1 MESRDPATD
10 ETSTHQ
16 PDRGAEPTQPAI
28 TADEVN
34 AFLAEQ
40 GGFTKSGQVQVESVS
55 ESEVVVRWT
64 YDESLLRPGGYIA
77 GPTLFTVADLAGWV
91 LTFLSE
97 GITPMAVTWDLHITF
112 LRPAIGGDVI
122 GIGRRLKRGRSLIY
136 GDIEMFIDGAPDKPV
151 AHATVTYALPGR
163 ADASSVADG

>member
-1 MESRDPATD
+1 MDERDPAGDGRASKHTD
-10 ETSTHQ
+10 A
-16 PDRGAEPTQPAI
+16 GAGDASAPAI

-40 GGFTKSGQVQVESVS
+40 GDFVKNGRVRVESVS

-64 YDESLLRPGGYIA
+64 YDESMLRPGGYIA
-77 GPTLFTVADLAGWV
+77 GPTLFTIADLAGWV
-91 LTFLSE
+91 MTFLSE

-122 GIGRRLKRGRSLIY
+122 GIGRRIKRGRSLMY
-136 GDIEMFIDGAPDKPV
+136 GEVEMFIDGVPDKPV
-151 AHATVTYALPGR
+151 AHATVTYALP
-163 ADASSVADG
+163 